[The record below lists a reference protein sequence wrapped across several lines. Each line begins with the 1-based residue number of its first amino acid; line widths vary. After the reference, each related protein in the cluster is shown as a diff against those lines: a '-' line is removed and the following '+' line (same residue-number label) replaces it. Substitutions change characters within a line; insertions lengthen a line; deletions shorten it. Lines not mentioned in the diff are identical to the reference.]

1 MPEVELKKER
11 QPSCPPKLNIRARI
25 THELYTRRRR
35 LVVPEGLPTMGCA
48 SSKLAEVKGGVEP
61 GTLAIELNAGT
72 ADTPPTI
79 ALTL

>member
-1 MPEVELKKER
+1 
-11 QPSCPPKLNIRARI
+11 
-25 THELYTRRRR
+25 
-35 LVVPEGLPTMGCA
+35 MGCA